1 MEEMHEMR
9 VWSLGGEDSLE
20 KENGNALQ
28 YYYQE
33 NPVDR
38 GDWWAT
44 IHGATKSQK
53 WLSSWAYTHTN
64 NRLAPCPTP
73 NSHTLPSSAND
84 WLADTEVQK
93 VGSLGSQQDQL
104 CSVLTLQR
112 TLWDQIAASGQQS
125 SHHYL
130 RYPLL
135 HPLSW
140 AYSPLAEEAP
150 FLAVLL
156 EKHQGALHPW
166 LLRVHNSRCPRDA
179 RLQRRL
185 ERMCGK

>member
-1 MEEMHEMR
+1 MEETHEMW

-33 NPVDR
+33 SPVDR

-73 NSHTLPSSAND
+73 NSLTLPSSADD
-84 WLADTEVQK
+84 WLADTEVQE

-104 CSVLTLQR
+104 CSVLMLQR
-112 TLWDQIAASGQQS
+112 TCGT
-125 SHHYL
+125 
-130 RYPLL
+130 
-135 HPLSW
+135 
-140 AYSPLAEEAP
+140 
-150 FLAVLL
+150 
-156 EKHQGALHPW
+156 
-166 LLRVHNSRCPRDA
+166 
-179 RLQRRL
+179 RLQLVANRDL
-185 ERMCGK
+185 IITCVTHCSTHSPEHTPPLQKKPHFCLYF